1 MKHFDSLLFISIW
14 KFIILKPYLSSLLS
28 LVPDE
33 KTGRSVWS
41 SYVRT
46 LNTCLKSKVRI
57 SFYVISSFCMML
69 NMWFWFTNA
78 WVFFLCS
85 LLFVCYHMVSDVIT
99 FSAASWKKTKEH
111 KDQENNVLDLI
122 LKLTNMAWITNALK
136 VRNLHF
142 N

>member
-1 MKHFDSLLFISIW
+1 
-14 KFIILKPYLSSLLS
+14 
-28 LVPDE
+28 
-33 KTGRSVWS
+33 
-41 SYVRT
+41 
-46 LNTCLKSKVRI
+46 
-57 SFYVISSFCMML
+57 ML

-78 WVFFLCS
+78 WVFFYAV
-85 LLFVCYHMVSDVIT
+85 LFVWYHMVSDVIT
-99 FSAASWKKTKEH
+99 FSAAGWKKTKEH

>member
-1 MKHFDSLLFISIW
+1 MKHFDSLLCISIW
-14 KFIILKPYLSSLLS
+14 KFIILKPYLSSLLF

-33 KTGRSVWS
+33 KTGGSIWS
-41 SYVRT
+41 SYIRT

-78 WVFFLCS
+78 WVFLCS

-99 FSAASWKKTKEH
+99 FSAAGWKKTKER
-111 KDQENNVLDLI
+111 KDQEKKVLDLI
-122 LKLTNMAWITNALK
+122 LKLTNMAWITNCIISKKLA
-136 VRNLHF
+136 F
-142 N
+142 